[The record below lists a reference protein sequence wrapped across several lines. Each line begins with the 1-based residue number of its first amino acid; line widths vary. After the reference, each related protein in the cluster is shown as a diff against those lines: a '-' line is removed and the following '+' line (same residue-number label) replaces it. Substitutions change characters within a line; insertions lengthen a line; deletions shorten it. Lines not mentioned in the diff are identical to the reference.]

1 MSSLVPGLGATWNYC
16 GEIGNWCKEELKR
29 EFRVFLSINDLFL
42 LRGVL
47 NLSHVL
53 LTFEKNFPEIPFVR
67 ICFFFFLRRN

>member
-53 LTFEKNFPEIPFVR
+53 LTFEKKFSKNS
-67 ICFFFFLRRN
+67 IC